1 VVVAG
6 LENVA
11 NAIGNFV
18 KTIWEKV
25 EHFFRGSGG
34 IGNGANP
41 TAPDAPGRASPMSF
55 PGDSPSIRPTFIDSR
70 STTVRPT
77 LTFGGYPQQQ
87 NNKPI
92 TLAATLTLT
101 ARSWRRRSQRS

>member
-1 VVVAG
+1 
-6 LENVA
+6 
-11 NAIGNFV
+11 
-18 KTIWEKV
+18 
-25 EHFFRGSGG
+25 
-34 IGNGANP
+34 
-41 TAPDAPGRASPMSF
+41 MSF

-92 TLAATLTLT
+92 TLAATLNIDGTQLAQT
-101 ARSWRRRSQRS
+101 IATKLENIYENSPNAASSNDLAHLDLNGGLSG